1 MPTCYRH
8 PSRETGVSCSSCGN
22 PICPDCMTPTPVGMR
37 CPECSR
43 DRTKVRTLKS
53 TATEPR
59 VTYVLIGLN
68 VAVFI
73 GEIVTGGGLASLGS
87 GGSLISNGGLN
98 GPAVAFQNEYWRLVT
113 SGFLHAGML
122 HLLFNMYMLFILG
135 RLLEP
140 AVGSMRFTIIY
151 FVSLLFGSLGA
162 LLWDPL
168 VLTVGASGAVF
179 GLMGAAVVTL
189 RARGMDPFA
198 GGIGGLLALNL
209 LITFVIPGISIG
221 GHVGGLIGGVLS
233 GWLLVDVADRQSS
246 RVPATVASVLLGFG
260 AVAASVAVAD
270 GSGRIF
276 GLLG

>member
-140 AVGSMRFTIIY
+140 AIGSMRFTIIY

-179 GLMGAAVVTL
+179 GLMGAAMVTL

>member
-8 PSRETGVSCSSCGN
+8 PSRETGVACSNCGN

-43 DRTKVRTLKS
+43 ERTKVRTLAS

-59 VTYVLIGLN
+59 ATYVLIGLN
-68 VAVFI
+68 VVAFL
-73 GEIVTGGGLASLGS
+73 GEIVTGGGLASLGG

-98 GPAVAFQNEYWRLVT
+98 GPAVAFQDEYWRLVT

-122 HLLFNMYMLFILG
+122 HLFFNMYMLFLLG

-140 AVGSMRFTIIY
+140 AIGSTRFTIVY

-162 LLWDPL
+162 LMWDPL

-179 GLMGAAVVTL
+179 GLMGAAMVTL

-198 GGIGGLLALNL
+198 GGLGAILALNL
-209 LITFVIPGISIG
+209 FITFIIPGISIG
-221 GHVGGLIGGVLS
+221 GHVGGLIGGVAS
-233 GWLLVDVADRQSS
+233 AWLLVDVADRQSS
-246 RVPATVASVLLGFG
+246 RVPATVASVLLGLG

>member
-1 MPTCYRH
+1 MSTCYRH

-59 VTYVLIGLN
+59 ATYVLIGLN
-68 VAVFI
+68 VAAFF

-98 GPAVAFQNEYWRLVT
+98 GPAVAFQHEYWRLVA
-113 SGFLHAGML
+113 SGFLHAGVL
-122 HLLFNMYMLFILG
+122 HLLFNMYMLFLLG
-135 RLLEP
+135 RLVEP
-140 AVGSMRFTIIY
+140 AIGSTRFTIIY

-179 GLMGAAVVTL
+179 GLMGAAMITM
-189 RARGMDPFA
+189 RARGMDSFA
-198 GGIGGLLALNL
+198 GGLGGILALNL

-221 GHVGGLIGGVLS
+221 GHVGGLIGGVVS
-233 GWLLVDVADRQSS
+233 AWLLVDVADRQSS

-260 AVAASVAVAD
+260 AAAASVAVAD